1 MKVWTTDE
9 EAANLK
15 RLLSTVKSKAE
26 FAEKAGIPGGSSMV
40 SQHQSGNRPISLEAG
55 IAYAKGLKVSLF
67 EISPR
72 LVKMVSDLPPLLPG
86 GDTPGTNL
94 PEFPKGLRQY
104 PVLSHAQ
111 AAALAD
117 DGAFPDPAETLDM
130 EFGKDNASPGAFFLA
145 LEGDA
150 MSPELREGDRVLIDP
165 QASPRPGDHVLARNG
180 KRQALLRKYRVR
192 GVGEDGIEVFDLVP
206 LNEDHAVLRSDRNR
220 LVLLGT
226 VIEHRRR
233 LRGS

>member
-1 MKVWTTDE
+1 
-9 EAANLK
+9 
-15 RLLSTVKSKAE
+15 VKSKAD

-55 IAYAKGLKVSLF
+55 IAYAKGLKVSLL

-72 LVKMVSDLPPLLPG
+72 LVKMVCDLPPLLPD
-86 GDTPGTNL
+86 GDAPGTNL
-94 PEFPKGLRQY
+94 PQFHKSLRQY

-111 AAALAD
+111 AASLAD
-117 DGAFPDPAETLDM
+117 DGAFPDPAESLDI
-130 EFGKDNASPGAFFLA
+130 EFGKDNASPDAFFLA

-165 QASPRPGDHVLARNG
+165 QARPRPGDYVLARNG

-192 GVGEDGIEVFDLVP
+192 GVDEEGAEVFDLVP
-206 LNEDHAVLRSDRNR
+206 INEDHAVLRSDRNR
-220 LVLLGT
+220 LVLMGSVL
-226 VIEHRRR
+226 EHRRR
-233 LRGS
+233 PRAR